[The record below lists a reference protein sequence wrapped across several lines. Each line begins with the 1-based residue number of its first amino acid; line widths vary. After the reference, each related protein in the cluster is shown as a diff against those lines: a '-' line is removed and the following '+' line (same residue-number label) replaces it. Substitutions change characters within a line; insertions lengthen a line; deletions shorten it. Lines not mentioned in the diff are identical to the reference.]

1 MCSVGGPASK
11 VTSIIDVCGLPRA
24 AEGEDRRTLAAFG
37 RIDSTM
43 SWVYSVSC
51 YVAAAL
57 YLSYPLA
64 RSYYE
69 LWTSGTAEWT
79 MPMRSM

>member
-1 MCSVGGPASK
+1 
-11 VTSIIDVCGLPRA
+11 
-24 AEGEDRRTLAAFG
+24 
-37 RIDSTM
+37 M

-51 YVAAAL
+51 YVAAVL
-57 YLSYPLA
+57 YLIYPLA

-69 LWTSGTAEWT
+69 LWTNGRAEWM